1 MRKRRKWLTVA
12 GGCVAV
18 ALVVLGI
25 GPFLVPVPPLSGTL
39 PPEALADPDSRFV
52 EVRGLKVHYKM
63 MGDGQPVL
71 VLLHGFLASTFSW
84 QEVMEPLAET
94 GTAIAFDRPAFGLTE
109 RPLPGSWAERS
120 PYGPEAQVDLTVG
133 LLDALA
139 VEQAVLVGHSAGGP
153 IAVLAAL
160 RYPERVKMLVL
171 VAPAIYTGGMFPRW
185 IIPVLQTPQ
194 MRRLG
199 PLLIRSV
206 ERWGAD
212 LGYAA
217 WHDPSRLTPEL
228 WEGYRKPLRA
238 ENWDRALWELVVA
251 SRPLDLEKRLTEIQA
266 PVLVITGDD
275 DRVVPTEQSI
285 RLADEIPGAQLAVLP
300 ECGHVPQEECPDAF
314 VNALRGFLSTVER

>member
-1 MRKRRKWLTVA
+1 MA
-12 GGCVAV
+12 VAV
-18 ALVVLGI
+18 VALGI
-25 GPFLVPVPPLSGTL
+25 GPFLVPVPPLVDTV
-39 PPEALADPDSRFV
+39 PPEALADPDSRFT

-63 MGDGQPVL
+63 AGDGQPVL

-84 QEVMEPLAET
+84 REVMEPLAET
-94 GTAIAFDRPAFGLTE
+94 GTVIAFDRPAFGLTE
-109 RPLPGSWAERS
+109 RPMPGSWSGAS
-120 PYGPEAQVDLTVG
+120 PYGPDAQVELTVA
-133 LLDALA
+133 LLDTLA

-153 IAVLAAL
+153 IAVLTAL

-185 IIPVLQTPQ
+185 IIPALRTPQ

-212 LGYAA
+212 LGHAA
-217 WHDPSRLTPEL
+217 WHDPSRLTPEV

-238 ENWDRALWELVVA
+238 ENWDRALWELVAA
-251 SRPLDLEKRLTEIQA
+251 SQPLDLQKRLSEIQM

-285 RLADEIPGAQLAVLP
+285 RLANEIPGAQLVVLS

-314 VNALRGFLSTVER
+314 INALRGFVSTMER

>member
-1 MRKRRKWLTVA
+1 MRKPRKWLAVA
-12 GGCVAV
+12 AGCVVVAVV
-18 ALVVLGI
+18 ALGV
-25 GPFLVPVPPLSGTL
+25 GPFLVPVPPLTDTV
-39 PPEALADPDSRFV
+39 PPEALADPDSRFAGV
-52 EVRGLKVHYKM
+52 QGLKIHYKM
-63 MGDGQPVL
+63 VGDGQPVL

-84 QEVMEPLAET
+84 REVMEPLAET
-94 GTAIAFDRPAFGLTE
+94 GTVIAFDRPAFGLTE
-109 RPLPGSWAERS
+109 RPMPGSWSGES
-120 PYGPEAQVDLTVG
+120 PYGPDAQVDLTVS

-153 IAVLAAL
+153 VAVLTAL

-185 IIPVLQTPQ
+185 IIPALRTPQ

-212 LGYAA
+212 LGHAA
-217 WHDPSRLTPEL
+217 WHDPSRLTPEV

-251 SRPLDLEKRLTEIQA
+251 GQPLDLEKRLTEIQV

-285 RLADEIPGAQLAVLP
+285 RLAGEIPGAALVVLP
-300 ECGHVPQEECPDAF
+300 ECGHVPQEECPDGF
-314 VNALRGFLSTVER
+314 VNALRGFLSTMER